1 MERHENHR
9 KIEYWRWRYRDPES
23 GCICRT
29 TFQLRAEQAAGL
41 MEAERIPGTMSLR
54 DIDDF
59 EDTRPAF
66 FERDALGSIRPAMT

>member
-1 MERHENHR
+1 MEHENLH

-29 TFQLRAEQAAGL
+29 RFQLSAEQAAGL
-41 MEAERIPGTMSLR
+41 IEAQRIPGTMSLR

-59 EDTRPAF
+59 EDTRPSF
-66 FERDALGSIRPAMT
+66 FERDVLGSVRSGAR